1 MSPVIQVLLLSSFLF
16 ADGFLHEDAEADRLV
31 HETMSASYHLRLDEA
46 RAGARQLQQ
55 RYPGHPVGFT
65 LIAETYWWEAQADP
79 GNETIEDA
87 YYQAQEAAR
96 KKAEAALDAEVYP
109 RTEILSFLASTE
121 GSLDRFEVTQKQAWF
136 SAVRAG
142 LRAHRHARD
151 AYKLDENL
159 YDVYLG
165 LGAFNFFSGSLPAVL
180 KPFAFLIGASG
191 DKELGLEQLRLARE
205 QSRYA
210 RTEERIVSYTAL
222 LEDGQYRAAFEM
234 LEGLRSDYPTNHV
247 FFVWATDWFLRQGR
261 VSGALDYYERIWRED
276 RETLPVTA
284 QFALVEKA
292 RLQTLMGR
300 RSDALATIERIRE
313 LPVRDPLLVK
323 KIVLVETQA
332 KNQR

>member
-1 MSPVIQVLLLSSFLF
+1 MIQILLLSSLLF

-31 HETMSASYHLRLDEA
+31 RQTMSASYHLRLDEA
-46 RAGARQLQQ
+46 RDDARRLQQ

-65 LIAETYWWEAQADP
+65 LMAETYWWEAQADP

-87 YYQAQEAAR
+87 YYEAQAEALA
-96 KKAEAALDAEVYP
+96 KAEAALDGEVHP

-121 GSLDRFEVTQKQAWF
+121 GSLARFEVTQKQAWF

-142 LRAHRHARD
+142 LRAHRYARD
-151 AYKLDENL
+151 AYELDESL

-180 KPFAFLIGASG
+180 QPFAFVIGASG
-191 DKELGLEQLRLARE
+191 DKELGLEQLRLARD

-210 RTEERIVSYTAL
+210 RTEARIVSYTAL
-222 LEDGQYRAAFEM
+222 LEDGQYAAAFEM
-234 LEGLRSDYPTNHV
+234 LEGMRSDYPANHV

-261 VSGALDYYERIWRED
+261 GSGALDYLERIWRED
-276 RETLPVTA
+276 RESLPATA
-284 QFALVEKA
+284 QFALIEKA
-292 RLQTLMGR
+292 RVQTLMSRGA
-300 RSDALATIERIRE
+300 DALATIERIRE
-313 LPVRDPLLVK
+313 LPVEDPLLAK

-332 KNQR
+332 RNQQ